1 MVNTKRPGASRA
13 HARGRVRT
21 QRPRRS
27 RAQHLRTMAG
37 TTAGRS
43 PSARVGMRPL
53 FFARSTQ
60 QMSSIPT
67 AQEWIGGLVMLAA
80 VASWGLLAALL
91 TG

>member
-1 MVNTKRPGASRA
+1 MVEARRRGASRA

-27 RAQHLRTMAG
+27 RAQHVQ
-37 TTAGRS
+37 TTARRS
-43 PSARVGMRPL
+43 PSRRVAKRHL
-53 FFARSTQ
+53 FLGRFTQ

-67 AQEWIGGLVMLAA
+67 PQDWIGGLVMLAA

>member
-1 MVNTKRPGASRA
+1 MVNTKRPRASRP
-13 HARGRVRT
+13 HARVRVRA
-21 QRPRRS
+21 QRPCRS
-27 RAQHLRTMAG
+27 RAQRFR

-43 PSARVGMRPL
+43 PCGRVGKRPL
-53 FFARSTQ
+53 FLGRLTQ

-67 AQEWIGGLVMLAA
+67 AQDWIGGLVMLAA

>member
-13 HARGRVRT
+13 HARVRVRA
-21 QRPRRS
+21 QRPRRP
-27 RAQHLRTMAG
+27 RAQCFR

-43 PSARVGMRPL
+43 PSGRVGKCPL
-53 FFARSTQ
+53 FLGRLTQ

-67 AQEWIGGLVMLAA
+67 AQDWIGGLVMLAA

>member
-1 MVNTKRPGASRA
+1 MVNMKRPAASRA
-13 HARGRVRT
+13 HARVRVRT

-27 RAQHLRTMAG
+27 RAQRLR
-37 TTAGRS
+37 TTAGRW
-43 PSARVGMRPL
+43 PSGRVVMRPL

-67 AQEWIGGLVMLAA
+67 AQEWIGGLVMLGAI
-80 VASWGLLAALL
+80 ASWGLLAALL

>member
-13 HARGRVRT
+13 RARVRT

-27 RAQHLRTMAG
+27 RAQHLRATV
-37 TTAGRS
+37 GRS
-43 PSARVGMRPL
+43 PSGRVRMRPF

-60 QMSSIPT
+60 QVSSIPT

>member
-1 MVNTKRPGASRA
+1 MVDTRRPRASRA
-13 HARGRVRT
+13 HARVRVRT

-27 RAQHLRTMAG
+27 RAQCFR
-37 TTAGRS
+37 TTAGR
-43 PSARVGMRPL
+43 PFFLARG
-53 FFARSTQ
+53 TQ

-91 TG
+91 

>member
-1 MVNTKRPGASRA
+1 MVDTRRPGASRA
-13 HARGRVRT
+13 HTRVRT

-27 RAQHLRTMAG
+27 RAPHLRA
-37 TTAGRS
+37 TARRS
-43 PSARVGMRPL
+43 PSGRVGVRP
-53 FFARSTQ
+53 FFFTCHTQ

-67 AQEWIGGLVMLAA
+67 AQEWIGGLLMLAA

>member
-1 MVNTKRPGASRA
+1 MVDTKRPGASRA
-13 HARGRVRT
+13 HARVRVRT

-27 RAQHLRTMAG
+27 RALRLR
-37 TTAGRS
+37 TTAGRL
-43 PSARVGMRPL
+43 PSGRVEMRP
-53 FFARSTQ
+53 FFLARPTQ

-67 AQEWIGGLVMLAA
+67 TQEWIGGLLMLAA

>member
-1 MVNTKRPGASRA
+1 MVDTKGPGASRA
-13 HARGRVRT
+13 HARGRT

-27 RAQHLRTMAG
+27 REQHQRK
-37 TTAGRS
+37 TAGRS
-43 PSARVGMRPL
+43 PSARVMARP
-53 FFARSTQ
+53 FFLAARDSTDD
-60 QMSSIPT
+60 STPT